1 MAKQVLLTATEL
13 AQKVKTVGRYSV
25 GGVQGGG
32 LSVRVIRGAKGVA
45 LRYWDVKT
53 RRGGRCKE
61 WTIGTYSGR
70 VGEVGL
76 MLKDARVKAQAI
88 LTAWTDEGRDIVQEG
103 KDAQTAEREKAEEV
117 PETMTA
123 VFPQWIAFRK
133 GQGARKYVRD
143 FDAMQARFD
152 EYVKPLIG
160 EKKPREVT
168 AADVAAILAPLTASA
183 PSVLEK
189 VQGFLR
195 QFFRWCMM
203 EENGYRGMLQ
213 GNPATSENLKDRL
226 PPRSTWA
233 KKGHYAMCPLKDLPR
248 FVKYLTEGGRLDT
261 VGAMAC
267 LFTILTASRLS
278 NIGQSAAE
286 RNQNYAV
293 WKDIDLTGKVWQI
306 PAEKMKVPDNG
317 AHVVPL
323 SIQAVA
329 ILERVQKLGLTGD
342 KAVFL
347 NSRGSVVSDG
357 AFAALI
363 RKVSALDIAAGGTGF
378 LDPENGN
385 KVMTMH
391 GTARAGFRTWGSD
404 ELKNSELME
413 TALHHKR
420 EELGRSYLCSDMF
433 KARAQIMQEWGDFL
447 FSKCAPDWAAV
458 KP

>member
-88 LTAWTDEGRDIVQEG
+88 LTAWNDEGRDIVQEG

-117 PETMTA
+117 PETMMA

-293 WKDIDLTGKVWQI
+293 WEDIDLTGKVWQI

>member
-1 MAKQVLLTATEL
+1 MARVVQVTAFEL
-13 AQKVKTVGRYSV
+13 AQKVKAVGRYSV
-25 GGVQGGG
+25 GGVRGGG
-32 LSVRVIRGAKGVA
+32 LTVRVRLKARGELSRTWEVDTRKGGSRKAWA
-45 LRYWDVKT
+45 LGAYA
-53 RRGGRCKE
+53 
-61 WTIGTYSGR
+61 GR
-70 VGEVGL
+70 VGEAGL

-88 LTAWTDEGRDIVQEG
+88 LTAWNDEGRDIVQEE
-103 KDAQTAEREKAEEV
+103 KDAQTAEKEKAAKV

-143 FDAMQARFD
+143 FDTMQARFD

-160 EKKPREVT
+160 EKKPSEVT
-168 AADVAAILAPLTASA
+168 AADVAAILTPLTVSA

-226 PPRSTWA
+226 PPRSMWA

-293 WKDIDLTGKVWQI
+293 WEDIDLEGKVWQI
-306 PAEKMKVPDNG
+306 PAEKMKVPENG
-317 AHVVPL
+317 AHAVPL
-323 SIQAVA
+323 STQAVA
-329 ILERVQKLGLTGD
+329 ILERVQRLGMTGD

-420 EELGRSYLCSDMF
+420 EELGRSYLRSDMF
-433 KARAQIMQEWGDFL
+433 TARAEIMQQWGDFL
-447 FSKCAPDWAAV
+447 FGECASDWAAV

>member
-88 LTAWTDEGRDIVQEG
+88 LTAWNDEGRDIVQEG

-293 WKDIDLTGKVWQI
+293 WEDIDLTGKVWQI

-323 SIQAVA
+323 STQAVA

-378 LDPENGN
+378 LDAENGN

-420 EELGRSYLCSDMF
+420 EELGRSYLRSDMF

>member
-1 MAKQVLLTATEL
+1 MGKQVLLTATEL

-70 VGEVGL
+70 IGEVGL

-88 LTAWTDEGRDIVQEG
+88 LTAWNDEGRDIVQEE
-103 KDAQTAEREKAEEV
+103 KDAQTAEREKAEKV

-123 VFPQWIAFRK
+123 VFPLWIAYRK
-133 GQGARKYVRD
+133 GLGARKYVRD

-152 EYVKPLIG
+152 EYVKPLVG

-168 AADVAAILAPLTASA
+168 AADVAAILAPLTVSA

-233 KKGHYAMCPLKDLPR
+233 KKRHYAMCPLKDLPR
-248 FVKYLTEGGRLDT
+248 FVKYLTEDGRLNT
-261 VGAMAC
+261 VGAMVC
-267 LFTILTASRLS
+267 LFTILTAARLS

-293 WKDIDLTGKVWQI
+293 WEDIDLTGKVWQI

-317 AHVVPL
+317 AHAVPL
-323 SIQAVA
+323 STQAVA

-363 RKVSALDIAAGGTGF
+363 RKVSALDLAAGGTGF
-378 LDPENGN
+378 LDPENGD

-420 EELGRSYLCSDMF
+420 EELGRSYLRSDMF
-433 KARAQIMQEWGDFL
+433 KARAKIMQEWGNFL
-447 FSKCAPDWAAV
+447 FGECAPDWAAV

>member
-1 MAKQVLLTATEL
+1 MGKQVLLTATEL

-32 LSVRVIRGAKGVA
+32 LSVRVIRGAKGAA
-45 LRYWDVKT
+45 LRYWDVTT
-53 RRGGRCKE
+53 RQGGRRKE

-70 VGEVGL
+70 VGEAGL

-88 LTAWTDEGRDIVQEG
+88 LTAWNDEGRDIVQEE
-103 KDAQTAEREKAEEV
+103 KDAQTAEKENAAKV

-143 FDAMQARFD
+143 FDVMQARFD
-152 EYVKPLIG
+152 KYVKPLIG

-168 AADVAAILAPLTASA
+168 AADVAAILTPLTVSA

-203 EENGYRGMLQ
+203 EENSYRGALQ

-248 FVKYLTEGGRLDT
+248 FVKYLTEDGRLNT
-261 VGAMAC
+261 VGALAC
-267 LFTILTASRLS
+267 LFSILTASRFS

-293 WKDIDLTGKVWQI
+293 WEDIDLTRKVWQI
-306 PAEKMKVPDNG
+306 PAEKMKVPENG
-317 AHVVPL
+317 AHAVPL
-323 SIQAVA
+323 STQAMA
-329 ILERVQKLGLTGD
+329 ILERVKRLGITGD

-357 AFAALI
+357 ALAALI

-378 LDPENGN
+378 LDPENGG
-385 KVMTMH
+385 KVMTRH
-391 GTARAGFRTWGSD
+391 GAARAGFRTWGSD

-420 EELGRSYLCSDMF
+420 EELGRAYLRSDMF

-447 FSKCAPDWAAV
+447 FGLCAPDWAAV

>member
-13 AQKVKTVGRYSV
+13 AQKVKTVGRYPV

-88 LTAWTDEGRDIVQEG
+88 LTAWNDEGRDIVQEG

-117 PETMTA
+117 PETMTT

-293 WKDIDLTGKVWQI
+293 WEDIDLTGKVWQI

-433 KARAQIMQEWGDFL
+433 KARVQIMQEWGDFL

>member
-1 MAKQVLLTATEL
+1 MARVVQVTALEL
-13 AQKVKTVGRYSV
+13 AQKVKAVGRYSV

-32 LSVRVIRGAKGVA
+32 LTVRVREKARGELSRTWEVDTRKGGSRKAWA
-45 LRYWDVKT
+45 LGAYA
-53 RRGGRCKE
+53 GR
-61 WTIGTYSGR
+61 IG
-70 VGEVGL
+70 EAGL
-76 MLKDARVKAQAI
+76 ML
-88 LTAWTDEGRDIVQEG
+88 

-267 LFTILTASRLS
+267 LFTILTASRFS

-293 WKDIDLTGKVWQI
+293 WEDIDLTGKVWQI

-317 AHVVPL
+317 AHAVPL
-323 SIQAVA
+323 STQAVA

-420 EELGRSYLCSDMF
+420 EELGRSYLRSDMF

-447 FSKCAPDWAAV
+447 FGLCAPDWAAV

>member
-1 MAKQVLLTATEL
+1 MGKQVLLTATEL

-88 LTAWTDEGRDIVQEG
+88 LTAWNDEGRDIVQEG

-293 WKDIDLTGKVWQI
+293 WEDIDLTGKVWQI

-323 SIQAVA
+323 STQAVA

-404 ELKNSELME
+404 ELKNSELKE

-420 EELGRSYLCSDMF
+420 EELGRSYLRSDMF

>member
-1 MAKQVLLTATEL
+1 MARVVQVTALEL
-13 AQKVKTVGRYSV
+13 AQKVKAVGRYSV

-88 LTAWTDEGRDIVQEG
+88 LTAWNDEGRDIVQEG

-293 WKDIDLTGKVWQI
+293 WEDIDLTGKVWQI

-323 SIQAVA
+323 STQAVA

-420 EELGRSYLCSDMF
+420 EEFGRSYLRSDMF

>member
-76 MLKDARVKAQAI
+76 ML
-88 LTAWTDEGRDIVQEG
+88 

-293 WKDIDLTGKVWQI
+293 WEDIDLTGKVWQI

-317 AHVVPL
+317 AHVVLL

-363 RKVSALDIAAGGTGF
+363 RKVSALDIAAGGTDF

>member
-88 LTAWTDEGRDIVQEG
+88 LTAWNDEGRDIVQEG

-248 FVKYLTEGGRLDT
+248 FVKYLTEDGRLNT

-293 WKDIDLTGKVWQI
+293 WEDIDLTGKVWQI

-378 LDPENGN
+378 LDPENGD

>member
-88 LTAWTDEGRDIVQEG
+88 LTAWNDEGRDIVQEG

-203 EENGYRGMLQ
+203 EENGYRGMPQ

>member
-13 AQKVKTVGRYSV
+13 AQKVKTVGGYSV

-88 LTAWTDEGRDIVQEG
+88 LTAWNDEGRDIVQEG

-293 WKDIDLTGKVWQI
+293 WEDIDLTGKVWQI

>member
-1 MAKQVLLTATEL
+1 
-13 AQKVKTVGRYSV
+13 
-25 GGVQGGG
+25 
-32 LSVRVIRGAKGVA
+32 
-45 LRYWDVKT
+45 
-53 RRGGRCKE
+53 
-61 WTIGTYSGR
+61 
-70 VGEVGL
+70 
-76 MLKDARVKAQAI
+76 
-88 LTAWTDEGRDIVQEG
+88 
-103 KDAQTAEREKAEEV
+103 
-117 PETMTA
+117 
-123 VFPQWIAFRK
+123 
-133 GQGARKYVRD
+133 
-143 FDAMQARFD
+143 MQSRFD

-160 EKKPREVT
+160 EKKPSEVT
-168 AADVAAILAPLTASA
+168 AADVAAVLTPLTASA

-293 WKDIDLTGKVWQI
+293 LEDIDLTGKVWQI

-323 SIQAVA
+323 STQAVA

-420 EELGRSYLCSDMF
+420 EEFGRSYLRSDMF

>member
-1 MAKQVLLTATEL
+1 MGKQVLLTATEL

-32 LSVRVIRGAKGVA
+32 LSIRVIRGAKGVA

-70 VGEVGL
+70 VGEAGL

-88 LTAWTDEGRDIVQEG
+88 LTAWNDEGRDIVQEG

-123 VFPQWIAFRK
+123 VFPRWIAFRK

-267 LFTILTASRLS
+267 LFMILTASRFS

-293 WKDIDLTGKVWQI
+293 WEDIDLTGKVWQI
-306 PAEKMKVPDNG
+306 PAEKMKVPENG
-317 AHVVPL
+317 AHAVPL
-323 SIQAVA
+323 STQAVA

-420 EELGRSYLCSDMF
+420 EELGRSYLRSDMF

-447 FSKCAPDWAAV
+447 FGECASDWAAV
-458 KP
+458 KL

>member
-1 MAKQVLLTATEL
+1 MARVVQVTALEL
-13 AQKVKTVGRYSV
+13 AQKVKAVGRYSV

-88 LTAWTDEGRDIVQEG
+88 LTAWNDEGRDIVQEG

-117 PETMTA
+117 PETMTT

-293 WKDIDLTGKVWQI
+293 WEDIDLTGKVWQI

-347 NSRGSVVSDG
+347 NSRGSVVSEG

-420 EELGRSYLCSDMF
+420 EELGRSYLRSDMF

>member
-1 MAKQVLLTATEL
+1 MGKQVLLTATEL

-32 LSVRVIRGAKGVA
+32 LSIRVIRGAKGVA

-70 VGEVGL
+70 VGEAGL

-88 LTAWTDEGRDIVQEG
+88 LTAWNDEGRDIVQEG

-123 VFPQWIAFRK
+123 VFPRWIAFRK

-267 LFTILTASRLS
+267 LFMILTASRFS

-293 WKDIDLTGKVWQI
+293 WEDIDLTGKVWQI
-306 PAEKMKVPDNG
+306 PAEKMKVPENG
-317 AHVVPL
+317 AHAVPL
-323 SIQAVA
+323 STQAVA

-357 AFAALI
+357 AFATLI
-363 RKVSALDIAAGGTGF
+363 RKVSALDLAAGGTGF

-420 EELGRSYLCSDMF
+420 EELGRSYLRSDMF

>member
-88 LTAWTDEGRDIVQEG
+88 LTAWNDEGRDIVQEG

-168 AADVAAILAPLTASA
+168 AADVAAILTPLTVSA

-267 LFTILTASRLS
+267 LFAILTASRLS

-293 WKDIDLTGKVWQI
+293 WEDIDLTGKVWQI

-317 AHVVPL
+317 AHAVPL
-323 SIQAVA
+323 STQAVA

-420 EELGRSYLCSDMF
+420 EELGRSYLRSDMF
-433 KARAQIMQEWGDFL
+433 KARAQIMQEWGNFL
-447 FSKCAPDWAAV
+447 FGLCAPDWAAV

>member
-1 MAKQVLLTATEL
+1 MGKQVLLTATEL

-88 LTAWTDEGRDIVQEG
+88 LTAWNDEGRDIVQEE
-103 KDAQTAEREKAEEV
+103 KDAQAVEREKAEKV

-123 VFPQWIAFRK
+123 VFPRWIAFRK

-168 AADVAAILAPLTASA
+168 AADVAAILTPLTVSA

-248 FVKYLTEGGRLDT
+248 FVKYLTEDGRLNT

-293 WKDIDLTGKVWQI
+293 WEDIDLTGKVWQI

-317 AHVVPL
+317 AHAVPL
-323 SIQAVA
+323 STQAVA

-363 RKVSALDIAAGGTGF
+363 RKVSALDVAAGGTGF

-385 KVMTMH
+385 KMMTMH

-420 EELGRSYLCSDMF
+420 EELGRSYLRSDMF
-433 KARAQIMQEWGDFL
+433 KARAEIMQEWGNFL
-447 FSKCAPDWAAV
+447 FGECAPDWAAV

>member
-88 LTAWTDEGRDIVQEG
+88 LTAWNDEGRDIVQEG

-213 GNPATSENLKDRL
+213 GNPATSEDLKDRL
-226 PPRSTWA
+226 PPRTTWA
-233 KKGHYAMCPLKDLPR
+233 EKGHYAMCPLKDLPR
-248 FVKYLTEGGRLDT
+248 FVKYLTEDGRLNT

-267 LFTILTASRLS
+267 LFTLLTASRFT

-293 WKDIDLTGKVWQI
+293 WEDIDLTEKAWQI
-306 PAEKMKVPDNG
+306 PAKKMKVPKNG
-317 AHVVPL
+317 AHAVPL
-323 SIQAVA
+323 STQAVA

-347 NSRGSVVSDG
+347 NSRGSVVSEG

>member
-88 LTAWTDEGRDIVQEG
+88 LTAWNDEGRDIVQEG

-293 WKDIDLTGKVWQI
+293 WEDIDLTGKVWQI

>member
-88 LTAWTDEGRDIVQEG
+88 LTAWNDEGRDIVQEG

-226 PPRSTWA
+226 PPRSTWV

-293 WKDIDLTGKVWQI
+293 WEDIDLTGKVWQI

>member
-1 MAKQVLLTATEL
+1 MGKQVLLTATEL

-88 LTAWTDEGRDIVQEG
+88 LTAWNDEGRDIVQEE
-103 KDAQTAEREKAEEV
+103 KDAQAVEREKAEKV

-123 VFPQWIAFRK
+123 VFPRWIAFRK

-168 AADVAAILAPLTASA
+168 AADVAAILTPLTVSA

-248 FVKYLTEGGRLDT
+248 FVKYLTEDGRLNT

-293 WKDIDLTGKVWQI
+293 WEDIDLTGKVWQI

-317 AHVVPL
+317 AHAVPL
-323 SIQAVA
+323 STQAVA

-363 RKVSALDIAAGGTGF
+363 RKVSALDVAAGGTGF

-385 KVMTMH
+385 KMMTMH

-420 EELGRSYLCSDMF
+420 EELGRSYLRSDMF
-433 KARAQIMQEWGDFL
+433 KARAKIMQEWGNFL
-447 FSKCAPDWAAV
+447 FGECAPDWAAV